1 MAIKLSSE
9 EKRVAKVRMSELNE
23 LYRQKAQCEV
33 LKKSR
38 EEDLKTQ
45 VAQILDIK
53 DKKGEAQPSKV
64 KLPILMNLLEEMYNQ
79 GVNKKQEE
87 YELMLEYRRALDQ
100 IPKDQAIPLLD
111 VIAEIKG
118 INADIKYAFA
128 TREGE
133 EEDSAVILPGEIIDT
148 IALIGKDNFKVYKT
162 EELEKAGFKV
172 PEPKEEAF
180 DYEELKRE
188 LKEELGDE

>member
-79 GVNKKQEE
+79 GVNKKQEGD
-87 YELMLEYRRALDQ
+87 ELMLEYRRALDQ
-100 IPKDQAIPLLD
+100 IPKVQA
-111 VIAEIKG
+111 
-118 INADIKYAFA
+118 
-128 TREGE
+128 
-133 EEDSAVILPGEIIDT
+133 LP
-148 IALIGKDNFKVYKT
+148 
-162 EELEKAGFKV
+162 
-172 PEPKEEAF
+172 
-180 DYEELKRE
+180 
-188 LKEELGDE
+188 